1 LSETKYDFLILMFC
15 YILKIYR
22 FNSITN
28 IIGIINILKIIILK
42 PIYYTD
48 GHYTDHP
55 LYIIKKSYS
64 NEERWQMQM
73 KKKRRKMKRLDEI
86 VGGENVSEKKALIE
100 GTCDDMENVGGQK
113 WPQISRDVDSLQ
125 FACGCMSLWAPSI
138 KPLFP

>member
-1 LSETKYDFLILMFC
+1 MFC

-28 IIGIINILKIIILK
+28 IIGIINTLKIIILK

-64 NEERWQMQM
+64 NEERRQMQM
-73 KKKRRKMKRLDEI
+73 KKKRKKKRKMKRLDEI
-86 VGGENVSEKKALIE
+86 VGGENVSEKKSP
-100 GTCDDMENVGGQK
+100 N
-113 WPQISRDVDSLQ
+113 
-125 FACGCMSLWAPSI
+125 
-138 KPLFP
+138 

>member
-1 LSETKYDFLILMFC
+1 M
-15 YILKIYR
+15 
-22 FNSITN
+22 
-28 IIGIINILKIIILK
+28 
-42 PIYYTD
+42 
-48 GHYTDHP
+48 
-55 LYIIKKSYS
+55 KKKK
-64 NEERWQMQM
+64 

-125 FACGCMSLWAPSI
+125 FACGCMRLWAPSI